1 MVDAQD
7 LMIDQALHDVEAA
20 PAGEQATSTASR
32 RRQPWRSSQMTGPL
46 SASEKM
52 KAARNRRTMLRT
64 VLKNQRAM
72 AAAAANRTIR
82 SSLRVS
88 ACSSMPEAVTLE
100 GVER

>member
-20 PAGEQATSTASR
+20 PAGEQATSTASQ
-32 RRQPWRSSQMTGPL
+32 RRQPWRSSQMTDPL

-72 AAAAANRTIR
+72 AAAANRTIR

-88 ACSSMPEAVTLE
+88 ACSSTPEAVTLE